1 MKALLGT
8 FGSISILFNCLLM
21 IIFRSEPRLL
31 EELSNIFV
39 FHLSIANM
47 IIGLSDVFQAII
59 YDIYNTESQATHRIL
74 IKTGLAVLVASYF
87 SSLLHVLAMT
97 ITRLIA
103 ILFPLKERFLL
114 RFSRLRL
121 ITYLN
126 WGVSV
131 LMFVLV
137 LVTGL
142 LSSHLATFYGYT
154 ITFTLFSSI
163 IVIIAAYA
171 IQFKIVLRHLRHI
184 QSCLPSVSIELELAK
199 NFFPVAATKYDEGLC
214 GEDVMPEPPVSLR
227 HFDNL
232 CYENDIATPGRSVR
246 QISANA
252 ANERGSF
259 EIMLP
264 AVQNSATARAN
275 ECIMPKIE
283 PLIGQCSA
291 NVPAED
297 YDSIAMEFTVG
308 QNSATAY
315 ANECSMPK
323 IEPLIGQYSAN
334 VSAEYNDSVA
344 MEFSVGQTSANLP
357 AEDYNSIAMEFAVD
371 QKSGNISSAKW
382 GMIETAC
389 PVDQNSSFLSAAGN
403 DSTKTVPSAG
413 QTFPKVFCKAEWPKR
428 NRPDLDLAV
437 DVANLSSHCRKSEIL
452 SKKEVESGEKVDGKI
467 AKSYEFDSTLK
478 LEGAKSQTGDQGSTI
493 IFNGGMENREEAIKE
508 PEPAMM
514 SSISNYIDLR
524 GRPANDRSSRPGMA
538 LNDFQSSTKDR
549 KPMIAN
555 MIKLKKELRAL
566 LYCLGISFAFIMTW
580 FCTALGALGL
590 LINDKFLT
598 SPSLSDIADIAVAF
612 GASFNSMIYVMTNRK
627 IRQTAKRRMQRVFRC
642 F

>member
-1 MKALLGT
+1 
-8 FGSISILFNCLLM
+8 
-21 IIFRSEPRLL
+21 
-31 EELSNIFV
+31 
-39 FHLSIANM
+39 M

-59 YDIYNTESQATHRIL
+59 YDIYNAESQATHRIL

-142 LSSHLATFYGYT
+142 FTSHLATFYGYT
-154 ITFTLFSSI
+154 ITVTLLSSI

-259 EIMLP
+259 EIRLP

-291 NVPAED
+291 HVPAED

-308 QNSATAY
+308 QNSATAC

-334 VSAEYNDSVA
+334 VPAEYNDSVA
-344 MEFSVGQTSANLP
+344 MEF
-357 AEDYNSIAMEFAVD
+357 AVV
-371 QKSGNISSAKW
+371 QNSGNISSAKW
-382 GMIETAC
+382 GMIEIAC
-389 PVDQNSSFLSAAGN
+389 PVDQNSSFLSAVEN
-403 DSTKTVPSAG
+403 DSLKTEPSAG
-413 QTFPKVFCKAEWPKR
+413 QTFPKVCCKAERPDR

-437 DVANLSSHCRKSEIL
+437 DVANSSSHCRKSEIL

-478 LEGAKSQTGDQGSTI
+478 LEGVKSQTSDQGSTI

-524 GRPANDRSSRPGMA
+524 GRSANDRSSRPGMA

-627 IRQTAKRRMQRVFRC
+627 IRQTAKRRMQRIFRC